1 MNNKKNI
8 GDTIM
13 LEIITSRRTNRPRKV
28 KKGYG
33 FIINKNTMSVPEFT
47 KAKLEEASFEAENYE
62 IFILKAGEQRSF
74 ITHAYSDSSSL
85 FSSKIILIE
94 KFNQKRQWRF
104 KYEEDALIKDITDTI
119 RL

>member
-13 LEIITSRRTNRPRKV
+13 LEIISPQRSKRAKKV

-33 FIINKNTMSVPEFT
+33 FIINKNTMSVP
-47 KAKLEEASFEAENYE
+47 SFEAENCE
-62 IFILKAGEQRSF
+62 IFILKAGEQRNF